1 MSLFISFEILG
12 LFVLTITTDDKY
24 SRHCW
29 ETNKFAQPIQ
39 MHLSKKPKFV
49 LEVSS
54 RFWNLDNFL
63 NILKKKMSLT
73 A

>member
-12 LFVLTITTDDKY
+12 LFVITITTDDKY

-39 MHLSKKPKFV
+39 MYLSKKPKFV
-49 LEVSS
+49 LEISS
-54 RFWNLDNFL
+54 RF
-63 NILKKKMSLT
+63 
-73 A
+73 

>member
-1 MSLFISFEILG
+1 MSLFINFEILG
-12 LFVLTITTDDKY
+12 LFVITTTTDDKY
-24 SRHCW
+24 SRYCW

-39 MHLSKKPKFV
+39 MHLSKKPKFF
-49 LEVSS
+49 LEISL
-54 RFWNLDNFL
+54 RFGNLDNFF